1 MSAVLSAVSRILSLR
16 EITVSRGQRRVISS
30 LNLTLQ
36 PGNILGVLGPNGA
49 GKTSL
54 LSACT
59 GELPLSEGVIFYGEV
74 RLNPNDASSLARL
87 RAVLPQHSQLT
98 FNLPVEHI
106 IRMGAYP
113 FPEISPVQVDRWF
126 DMVVEGVELSGLVHH
141 SYNALSGGEQQRVQ
155 FARVILQTYAIAH
168 TQGHAYLFLDEPTAS
183 LDLRHQGRLI
193 KTVQLLAKKQVVSV
207 LIVLHDLNMAARWC
221 DMLLLL
227 SPEHAP
233 VFGNTKDILTK
244 ETLRKVY
251 GVDMHIQ
258 SHPFRSDE
266 LLILSDE

>member
-30 LNLTLQ
+30 LNLTLL

-54 LSACT
+54 LAACT
-59 GELPLSEGVIFYGEV
+59 GELPLSEGVIFYGEA

-98 FNLPVEHI
+98 FNIPVEEI

-113 FPEISPVQVDRWF
+113 FPEISPAQIDRWF
-126 DMVVEGVELSGLVHH
+126 SMVIESVDLGGLVHQP
-141 SYNALSGGEQQRVQ
+141 YNALSGGEQQRVQ
-155 FARVILQTYAIAH
+155 FARVVLQTYAIAH

-183 LDLRHQGRLI
+183 LDLRHQGRLF
-193 KTVQLLAKKQVVSV
+193 KTVQLLAKNQVASV

-221 DMLLLL
+221 DTLLLL
-227 SPEHAP
+227 SPDHAP
-233 VFGNTKDILTK
+233 VFGQTADILTK

-258 SHPFRSDE
+258 PHPYRSDE
-266 LLILSDE
+266 LLILPDE